1 MKHFLHILVLTLIL
15 ALPLRVCADTVTF
28 DFTTD
33 GGLHALGIGKP
44 NPKKGTDLSDK
55 GYTLQD
61 VTLTQKK
68 NNAST
73 PTRIWNSKGNI
84 ELRFYANSEL
94 TLSVPAGKQ
103 ITSIIFTG
111 NLKSTCNSGA
121 LNDLSWT
128 NKNSVT
134 NSVTFKASAT
144 NNIKTI
150 TVNYSATQPTKPIA
164 KVNSIKELKTLA
176 SGTKATL
183 TLTDGNEGSM
193 ARVLYVFGTGNTQ
206 EAYVR
211 DATGAI
217 CFYGINPNVP
227 FVSNQHLAG
236 QITGEYVVENGV
248 PYFKAIPNVTNTSL
262 LVIAAPVTEQAVQ
275 PTEIEAKN
283 YLDNT
288 ADWVYL
294 KNLTLVDDALT
305 TQDGIVINNRFGSNE
320 KYTAPYQGAI
330 IDLTG
335 IVVPNSGRK
344 EINPI
349 YLNSHRPITFVI
361 DEEKTFVLPQSDIT
375 DAAVRLKRTFSAD
388 HWDTF
393 AVPFDIEEKDLAGA
407 KIAIFTKQVEDNNL
421 IFDDKQTQIEAG
433 KPYLIKW
440 NIENPT
446 FEGITLKA
454 TKPETVTSNDGQYS
468 FVAVYSPKTL
478 ALDKTERYLSTDK
491 SLNYP
496 VSVDNKAN
504 LLKGLHAYYR
514 VPATA
519 TVKISFSSTPNA
531 ITRPFM
537 LTNKVMKVYN
547 LNGQYVGSTLN
558 NLPKGVYI
566 VNGHKL
572 IIK

>member
-121 LNDLSWT
+121 LNGLSWT
-128 NKNSVT
+128 NNNSVI

-144 NNIKTI
+144 NHINTI

-164 KVNSIKELKTLA
+164 KVNCIKELKALA

-183 TLTDGNEGSM
+183 ILTDGNEGSM

-211 DATGAI
+211 DTTGTV

-227 FVSNQHLAG
+227 FVSNQHIAG

-275 PTEIEAKN
+275 PKEIEAKN

-288 ADWVYL
+288 ADWVCL
-294 KNLTLVDDALT
+294 KDQTLINDALT

-320 KYTAPYQGAI
+320 KYTVPYKGAI
-330 IDLTG
+330 IDLAG
-335 IVVPNSGRK
+335 IIVPNSERK

-349 YLNSHRPITFVI
+349 YLNNQRPITFVI

-375 DAAVRLKRTFSAD
+375 DVAVRLKRTFSAD

-393 AVPFDIEEKDLAGA
+393 AVPFDIEAKDLASA
-407 KIAIFTKQVEDNNL
+407 KIAIFTKQVEDNTL

-446 FEGITLKA
+446 FKGITLKA
-454 TKPETVTSNDGQYS
+454 TTPETVTSNDGQYS

-478 ALDKTERYLSTDK
+478 AVDKTERYLSTDE

-496 VSVDNKAN
+496 VSADNKAN

-531 ITRPFM
+531 ITRPYM
-537 LTNKVMKVYN
+537 LTNKAMKVYN
-547 LNGQYVGSTLN
+547 LNGQYVGSTLS

>member
-1 MKHFLHILVLTLIL
+1 M
-15 ALPLRVCADTVTF
+15 
-28 DFTTD
+28 
-33 GGLHALGIGKP
+33 
-44 NPKKGTDLSDK
+44 
-55 GYTLQD
+55 
-61 VTLTQKK
+61 
-68 NNAST
+68 
-73 PTRIWNSKGNI
+73 
-84 ELRFYANSEL
+84 
-94 TLSVPAGKQ
+94 
-103 ITSIIFTG
+103 
-111 NLKSTCNSGA
+111 
-121 LNDLSWT
+121 SWT
-128 NKNSVT
+128 NNNSVMS
-134 NSVTFKASAT
+134 SVTFKASAT
-144 NNIKTI
+144 NNINTI

-183 TLTDGNEGSM
+183 TFTDGNEDSM
-193 ARVLYVFGTGNTQ
+193 ARVLYVFETGNTQ
-206 EAYVR
+206 EAYIR
-211 DATGAI
+211 DKTGAV

-275 PTEIEAKN
+275 PKEIEAKN

-288 ADWVYL
+288 ADWVCL
-294 KNLTLVDDALT
+294 KDQTLVDDALT

-330 IDLTG
+330 IDLAG

-361 DEEKTFVLPQSDIT
+361 DEEKAFVLPQSDIT

-393 AVPFDIEEKDLAGA
+393 TVPFDIEEKDLASA
-407 KIAIFTKQVEDNNL
+407 KIATFTKQVEDNTM

-454 TKPETVTSNDGQYS
+454 TTPETVTSNDGQYS

-478 ALDKTERYLSTDK
+478 ALDKTERYLSTDE

-496 VSVDNKAN
+496 LNADNKAN
-504 LLKGLHAYYR
+504 LLNGLHAYYR

-519 TVKISFSSTPNA
+519 TVKISFSSIPNA
-531 ITRPFM
+531 ITHPYM
-537 LTNKVMKVYN
+537 LTDKVMKVYN
-547 LNGQYVGSTLN
+547 LNGQYVGSTLT

>member
-1 MKHFLHILVLTLIL
+1 MKHFLHILTLTLL
-15 ALPLRVCADTVTF
+15 WVSPLRVCADSVTF

-33 GGLHALGIGKP
+33 GGLNALGIVKPKQGKAT
-44 NPKKGTDLSDK
+44 NLLDK
-55 GYTLQD
+55 GYSLQD
-61 VTLTQKK
+61 VTLTQKQ

-73 PTRIWNSKGNI
+73 PTRIWNSKGSI
-84 ELRFYANSEL
+84 DLRTYPNSEL
-94 TLSVPAGKQ
+94 TLSVPVGKQ

-128 NKNSVT
+128 NNNSVI

-150 TVNYSATQPTKPIA
+150 IVNYSATQPTKPIA

-183 TLTDGNEGSM
+183 TFTDDNEGSM
-193 ARVLYVFGTGNTQ
+193 ARILYVFGIGNTQ

-211 DATGAI
+211 DATGAV

-275 PTEIEAKN
+275 PKEIEAKN

-288 ADWVYL
+288 ADCVCL
-294 KNLTLVDDALT
+294 KDQTLIDDALT

-320 KYTAPYQGAI
+320 NYTAPYKGAI

-335 IVVPNSGRK
+335 IVVPNSERK

-349 YLNSHRPITFVI
+349 YLNNHRPVTFVI
-361 DEEKTFVLPQSDIT
+361 DEEKAFVLPQSDIT
-375 DAAVRLKRTFSAD
+375 DAAVCLKRTFSAD
-388 HWDTF
+388 YWDTF
-393 AVPFDIEEKDLAGA
+393 AVPFDIEAKDLAGA
-407 KIAIFTKQVEDNNL
+407 KIATFTKQVEGNTL
-421 IFDDKQTQIEAG
+421 IFNDKQNQIEAG

-454 TKPETVTSNDGQYS
+454 RTPETVTSNDGKYS
-468 FVAVYSPKTL
+468 FVAVYSPKNL
-478 ALDKTERYLSTDK
+478 AVDKTERYLSTDE

-496 VSVDNKAN
+496 VSADNKAN

-531 ITRPFM
+531 ITRPYM
-537 LTNKVMKVYN
+537 LTNKAMKVYN
-547 LNGQYVGSTLN
+547 LNGQYVGSTLS

-566 VNGHKL
+566 VNGHQL

>member
-1 MKHFLHILVLTLIL
+1 MKHFLHILVLTLVL
-15 ALPLRVCADTVTF
+15 ASPLRVCAESVTF

-33 GGLHALGIGKP
+33 GGLNALGIAKP
-44 NPKKGTDLSDK
+44 NQGKATNLLDK
-55 GYTLQD
+55 GYSLQD
-61 VTLTQKK
+61 VTLTQKQ

-73 PTRIWNSKGNI
+73 PTRIWTSKGNI

-103 ITSIIFTG
+103 ITSIVFTG
-111 NLKSTCNSGA
+111 KLKSTCNSGA
-121 LNDLSWT
+121 LNGLSWT
-128 NKNSVT
+128 NNDSLI

-144 NNIKTI
+144 NNINTI
-150 TVNYSATQPTKPIA
+150 TVNYSATQPTEPIA
-164 KVNSIKELKTLA
+164 KVNSIKELKALT

-183 TLTDGNEGSM
+183 TFTDGNEGSM

-211 DATGAI
+211 DKMGAV

-248 PYFKAIPNVTNTSL
+248 PCFKAIPNVTNTSL
-262 LVIAAPVTEQAVQ
+262 LVIATPVTEQAVQ

-393 AVPFDIEEKDLAGA
+393 AVPFDIEAKDLAGA
-407 KIAIFTKQVEDNNL
+407 KIATFTKQVEDNNL

-446 FEGITLKA
+446 FEGITFKA

>member
-68 NNAST
+68 NNASM

-103 ITSIIFTG
+103 ITSIVFTG

-121 LNDLSWT
+121 LNSLSWT
-128 NKNSVT
+128 NNNSVIS
-134 NSVTFKASAT
+134 SVTFKASVT
-144 NNIKTI
+144 NNINTI

-164 KVNSIKELKTLA
+164 RVNSIKELKALA

-183 TLTDGNEGSM
+183 TFTDGNEGSM
-193 ARVLYVFGTGNTQ
+193 ARVLYVFGTDNTQ
-206 EAYVR
+206 EAYIR
-211 DATGAI
+211 DATGAV
-217 CFYGINPNVP
+217 CFYGINPNVA

-262 LVIAAPVTEQAVQ
+262 LVIAAPITEQAVQ
-275 PTEIEAKN
+275 PKEIEAKN

-288 ADWVYL
+288 ADWVCL
-294 KNLTLVDDALT
+294 KNLTLVDDTLT

-330 IDLTG
+330 IDLAG
-335 IVVPNSGRK
+335 IAVPNSERK
-344 EINPI
+344 EIDPI

-361 DEEKTFVLPQSDIT
+361 DEEKAFVLPQSDIT

-393 AVPFDIEEKDLAGA
+393 TVPFDIEEKDLANA
-407 KIAIFTKQVEDNNL
+407 KIATFTKQVEDNTM

-468 FVAVYSPKTL
+468 FVAVYSPQNL
-478 ALDKTERYLSTDK
+478 ALDKTERYLSTDE

-496 VSVDNKAN
+496 LNADNKAN
-504 LLKGLHAYYR
+504 ILKGLHAYYR

-531 ITRPFM
+531 ITHPYM
-537 LTNKVMKVYN
+537 LTDKAMKVYN
-547 LNGQYVGSTLN
+547 LNGQYVGSTLT

>member
-1 MKHFLHILVLTLIL
+1 MQIVSLLLAYQQGNRLQVL
-15 ALPLRVCADTVTF
+15 F
-28 DFTTD
+28 
-33 GGLHALGIGKP
+33 
-44 NPKKGTDLSDK
+44 
-55 GYTLQD
+55 
-61 VTLTQKK
+61 
-68 NNAST
+68 
-73 PTRIWNSKGNI
+73 
-84 ELRFYANSEL
+84 
-94 TLSVPAGKQ
+94 
-103 ITSIIFTG
+103 FTG

-121 LNDLSWT
+121 LNGLSWT
-128 NKNSVT
+128 NDNSVI

-144 NNIKTI
+144 NNINTI
-150 TVNYSATQPTKPIA
+150 TVNYSAMQPKKPIA

-193 ARVLYVFGTGNTQ
+193 ARVLYVFGTGSTQ

-211 DATGAI
+211 DTTGAV

-227 FVSNQHLAG
+227 FVSNQHIAG

-248 PYFKAIPNVTNTSL
+248 PCFKAIPNVTNTSL

-275 PTEIEAKN
+275 PKEIKAKN

-288 ADWVYL
+288 ADWVCL
-294 KNLTLVDDALT
+294 KDQTLVDDALT

-320 KYTAPYQGAI
+320 KYTAPYKGAI
-330 IDLTG
+330 IDLAG
-335 IVVPNSGRK
+335 IAVPNSERK

-349 YLNSHRPITFVI
+349 YLNNHRPITFVI

-388 HWDTF
+388 HWNTF
-393 AVPFDIEEKDLAGA
+393 AVPFDIEKKDLAGA
-407 KIAIFTKQVEDNNL
+407 KITTFTKQVEDNTM
-421 IFDDKQTQIEAG
+421 IFDDKQTQIAAG

-440 NIENPT
+440 NIEHPT

-478 ALDKTERYLSTDK
+478 ALDKTERYLSTDE

-496 VSVDNKAN
+496 LNADNKAN

-519 TVKISFSSTPNA
+519 TVKISFSSTSDA
-531 ITRPFM
+531 ITRPYM

-547 LNGQYVGSTLN
+547 LNGQYVGSTLT

>member
-33 GGLHALGIGKP
+33 GGLNALGIVKPKQGKAT
-44 NPKKGTDLSDK
+44 NLLDK
-55 GYTLQD
+55 GYSLQD
-61 VTLTQKK
+61 VTLTQKQ
-68 NNAST
+68 NNASM

-94 TLSVPAGKQ
+94 TLSVPVGKQ

-121 LNDLSWT
+121 LNGLSWT
-128 NKNSVT
+128 NNNSVIS
-134 NSVTFKASAT
+134 SVTFKASVT
-144 NNIKTI
+144 NNINTI

-164 KVNSIKELKTLA
+164 RVNSIKELKALA

-183 TLTDGNEGSM
+183 TFTDGNEGSM
-193 ARVLYVFGTGNTQ
+193 ARVLYVFGTDNTQ
-206 EAYVR
+206 EAYIR
-211 DATGAI
+211 DATGAV
-217 CFYGINPNVP
+217 CFYGINPNVA

-262 LVIAAPVTEQAVQ
+262 LVIAAPITEQAVQ
-275 PTEIEAKN
+275 PKEIEAKN

-288 ADWVYL
+288 ADWVCL
-294 KNLTLVDDALT
+294 KNLTLVDDTLT

-330 IDLTG
+330 IDLAG
-335 IVVPNSGRK
+335 IAVPNSERK

-349 YLNSHRPITFVI
+349 YLNNHRPITFVI

-393 AVPFDIEEKDLAGA
+393 AVPFDIEAKDLAGA
-407 KIAIFTKQVEDNNL
+407 KIATFTKQVENNTM
-421 IFDDKQTQIEAG
+421 IFDDKQSQIEAG

-454 TKPETVTSNDGQYS
+454 TTPETVTSNDGQYS
-468 FVAVYSPKTL
+468 FVAVYSPQNL
-478 ALDKTERYLSTDK
+478 ALDKTERYLSTDE

-496 VSVDNKAN
+496 VSADNKAK

-531 ITRPFM
+531 ITRPYM
-537 LTNKVMKVYN
+537 LTNKAMKVYN
-547 LNGQYVGSTLN
+547 LNGQYVGSTLS

>member
-15 ALPLRVCADTVTF
+15 SLPLRVCADTVTF

-33 GGLHALGIGKP
+33 GGLNALGIGKP
-44 NPKKGTDLSDK
+44 NPKKGTDLSDT

-68 NNAST
+68 NNASM

-103 ITSIIFTG
+103 ITSIVLTG
-111 NLKSTCNSGA
+111 NLKCTCNCGA
-121 LNDLSWT
+121 LNGLSWT
-128 NKNSVT
+128 NNNSVMS
-134 NSVTFKASAT
+134 SVTFKASAT
-144 NNIKTI
+144 NNINTI

-183 TLTDGNEGSM
+183 TFTDGNEGSM

-211 DATGAI
+211 DATGAV

-236 QITGEYVVENGV
+236 QITG
-248 PYFKAIPNVTNTSL
+248 
-262 LVIAAPVTEQAVQ
+262 
-275 PTEIEAKN
+275 
-283 YLDNT
+283 D
-288 ADWVYL
+288 
-294 KNLTLVDDALT
+294 
-305 TQDGIVINNRFGSNE
+305 
-320 KYTAPYQGAI
+320 APYQGAI
-330 IDLTG
+330 IDLAG

-344 EINPI
+344 EMNPI
-349 YLNSHRPITFVI
+349 YLNNHRPITFVI

-375 DAAVRLKRTFSAD
+375 DAAIRLKRTFSAD

-393 AVPFDIEEKDLAGA
+393 AVPFDIEAKDLASA
-407 KIAIFTKQVEDNNL
+407 KIAKFTKQVENNTL
-421 IFDDKQTQIEAG
+421 IFDDKQSQIEAG

-446 FEGITLKA
+446 FEGITLK
-454 TKPETVTSNDGQYS
+454 TTTPETVTSNDGQYS

-478 ALDKTERYLSTDK
+478 ALDKTERYLSTDE

-496 VSVDNKAN
+496 VSADNKAN

-531 ITRPFM
+531 ITRPYM
-537 LTNKVMKVYN
+537 LTNKAMKVYN
-547 LNGQYVGSTLN
+547 LNGQYVGSTLS

>member
-1 MKHFLHILVLTLIL
+1 M
-15 ALPLRVCADTVTF
+15 
-28 DFTTD
+28 
-33 GGLHALGIGKP
+33 
-44 NPKKGTDLSDK
+44 
-55 GYTLQD
+55 
-61 VTLTQKK
+61 
-68 NNAST
+68 
-73 PTRIWNSKGNI
+73 
-84 ELRFYANSEL
+84 
-94 TLSVPAGKQ
+94 
-103 ITSIIFTG
+103 
-111 NLKSTCNSGA
+111 
-121 LNDLSWT
+121 SWT
-128 NKNSVT
+128 NNNLVI
-134 NSVTFKASAT
+134 NSVTFIASQK
-144 NNIKTI
+144 NRINTI

-164 KVNSIKELKTLA
+164 KVNSIKELKTLE

-206 EAYVR
+206 QAYVR
-211 DATGAI
+211 DATGAV

-236 QITGEYVVENGV
+236 QITGEYVVENGI

-275 PTEIEAKN
+275 PKEIEAKN

-288 ADWVYL
+288 ADWVCL
-294 KNLTLVDDALT
+294 KDQTLIDDALT

-320 KYTAPYQGAI
+320 KYTAPYKGAI
-330 IDLTG
+330 IDLAG
-335 IVVPNSGRK
+335 IVVPNSERK

-349 YLNSHRPITFVI
+349 YLNNHRPITFVI
-361 DEEKTFVLPQSDIT
+361 DEEKAFALPQSDIT

-393 AVPFDIEEKDLAGA
+393 AVPFDIEAKDLAGA
-407 KIAIFTKQVEDNNL
+407 KIATFTNQVEDNTL
-421 IFDDKQTQIEAG
+421 IFNDKQTQIEAG

-454 TKPETVTSNDGQYS
+454 TTPETVTPNDGQYS

-478 ALDKTERYLSTDK
+478 AVDKTERYLSTDE

-496 VSVDNKAN
+496 VSADNKAN

-519 TVKISFSSTPNA
+519 TVKISFSSTSDA
-531 ITRPFM
+531 ITHPYII
-537 LTNKVMKVYN
+537 TNKATKVYN
-547 LNGQYVGSTLN
+547 LNGQYVGSTLSD
-558 NLPKGVYI
+558 LPKGVYI

>member
-33 GGLHALGIGKP
+33 GGLNALGIVKPKQGKAT
-44 NPKKGTDLSDK
+44 NLLDK
-55 GYTLQD
+55 GYSLQD
-61 VTLTQKK
+61 VTLTQKQ
-68 NNAST
+68 NNASM

-94 TLSVPAGKQ
+94 TLSVPVGKQ

-121 LNDLSWT
+121 LNGLSWT
-128 NKNSVT
+128 NNNSVIS
-134 NSVTFKASAT
+134 SVTFKASVT
-144 NNIKTI
+144 NNINTI

-164 KVNSIKELKTLA
+164 RMNSIKELKALA

-183 TLTDGNEGSM
+183 TFTDGNEGSM
-193 ARVLYVFGTGNTQ
+193 ARVLYVFGTDNTQ
-206 EAYVR
+206 EAYIR
-211 DATGAI
+211 DATGAV
-217 CFYGINPNVP
+217 CFYGINPNVA

-262 LVIAAPVTEQAVQ
+262 LVIAAPITEQAVQ
-275 PTEIEAKN
+275 PKEIEAKN

-288 ADWVYL
+288 ADWVCL
-294 KNLTLVDDALT
+294 KNLTLVDDTLT

-330 IDLTG
+330 IDLAG
-335 IVVPNSGRK
+335 IAVPNSERK

-349 YLNSHRPITFVI
+349 YLNNHRPITFVI

-393 AVPFDIEEKDLAGA
+393 AVPFDIEAKDLAGA
-407 KIAIFTKQVEDNNL
+407 KIATFTKQVENNTM
-421 IFDDKQTQIEAG
+421 IFDDKQSQIEAG

-454 TKPETVTSNDGQYS
+454 TTPETVTSNDGQYS
-468 FVAVYSPKTL
+468 FVAVYSPQNL
-478 ALDKTERYLSTDK
+478 ALDKTERYLSTDE

-496 VSVDNKAN
+496 VSADNKAK

-531 ITRPFM
+531 ITRPYM
-537 LTNKVMKVYN
+537 LTNKAMKVYN
-547 LNGQYVGSTLN
+547 LNGQYVGSTLS

>member
-1 MKHFLHILVLTLIL
+1 
-15 ALPLRVCADTVTF
+15 
-28 DFTTD
+28 
-33 GGLHALGIGKP
+33 
-44 NPKKGTDLSDK
+44 
-55 GYTLQD
+55 
-61 VTLTQKK
+61 
-68 NNAST
+68 
-73 PTRIWNSKGNI
+73 
-84 ELRFYANSEL
+84 
-94 TLSVPAGKQ
+94 
-103 ITSIIFTG
+103 
-111 NLKSTCNSGA
+111 
-121 LNDLSWT
+121 
-128 NKNSVT
+128 
-134 NSVTFKASAT
+134 
-144 NNIKTI
+144 
-150 TVNYSATQPTKPIA
+150 
-164 KVNSIKELKTLA
+164 
-176 SGTKATL
+176 
-183 TLTDGNEGSM
+183 M

-206 EAYVR
+206 EAYIR
-211 DATGAI
+211 DKTGAV

-248 PYFKAIPNVTNTSL
+248 PCFKAIPNVTNTSL

-288 ADWVYL
+288 ADWVCL
-294 KNLTLVDDALT
+294 KDQTLVDDALT

-320 KYTAPYQGAI
+320 KYTTPYQGAI
-330 IDLTG
+330 IDLAG
-335 IVVPNSGRK
+335 IVVPNSERK

-349 YLNSHRPITFVI
+349 YLNNHRPITFVI
-361 DEEKTFVLPQSDIT
+361 DEEKAFVLPQSNIT
-375 DAAVRLKRTFSAD
+375 DAVVRLKRTFSAD

-407 KIAIFTKQVEDNNL
+407 KIATFTKQVEDNTM

-446 FEGITLKA
+446 FEGITLK
-454 TKPETVTSNDGQYS
+454 TTTPETVTSNDGQYS

-478 ALDKTERYLSTDK
+478 ALDKTERYLSTDE

-496 VSVDNKAN
+496 VSADNKAN

-519 TVKISFSSTPNA
+519 TVKISFSSIPNA
-531 ITRPFM
+531 ITRPYM

>member
-1 MKHFLHILVLTLIL
+1 MKHFLHIFVLTLIL
-15 ALPLRVCADTVTF
+15 ALPLRVCADTVIF

-33 GGLHALGIGKP
+33 GGLNALGIKKP
-44 NPKKGTDLSDK
+44 NPKKGTDLSDT

-68 NNAST
+68 KNASA
-73 PTRIWNSKGNI
+73 PTRIWNSKVNI

-94 TLSVPAGKQ
+94 TLSVPAEKQ
-103 ITSIIFTG
+103 ITSIVFTG
-111 NLKSTCNSGA
+111 NLKSTCNSGS

-128 NKNSVT
+128 NNNSVIS
-134 NSVTFKASAT
+134 SVTFKASAT
-144 NNIKTI
+144 NNINTI

-164 KVNSIKELKTLA
+164 KVNSIKELKALA
-176 SGTKATL
+176 SGTKAIL

-206 EAYVR
+206 EAYIR
-211 DATGAI
+211 DKTGAV
-217 CFYGINPNVP
+217 CFYSINPNVA

-275 PTEIEAKN
+275 PKEIEAKN

-288 ADWVYL
+288 ADWVCL
-294 KNLTLVDDALT
+294 KNLTLIDDALS

-330 IDLTG
+330 IDLAG
-335 IVVPNSGRK
+335 IVVPNSERK

-349 YLNSHRPITFVI
+349 YLNNHRPITFVI
-361 DEEKTFVLPQSDIT
+361 DEEKAFVLPQSDIT

-393 AVPFDIEEKDLAGA
+393 AVPFDIEAKDLASA
-407 KIAIFTKQVEDNNL
+407 KIATFTKQVEDNTM

-440 NIENPT
+440 NIENPS

-454 TKPETVTSNDGQYS
+454 TTPETVTSNDGQYS

-478 ALDKTERYLSTDK
+478 VVDKTERYLSTDE

-496 VSVDNKAN
+496 VSADNKAN

-531 ITRPFM
+531 ITRPYM
-537 LTNKVMKVYN
+537 LTDKAMKVYN
-547 LNGQYVGSTLN
+547 LNGQYVGSTLS

-566 VNGHKL
+566 VNGHKM

>member
-33 GGLHALGIGKP
+33 GGLNALGIVKPIQGKAT
-44 NPKKGTDLSDK
+44 NLLDK
-55 GYTLQD
+55 GYSLQD
-61 VTLTQKK
+61 VTLTQKQ

-84 ELRFYANSEL
+84 ELRFYTNSEL

-103 ITSIIFTG
+103 ITSIVLTG
-111 NLKSTCNSGA
+111 NLKCTCNCGA
-121 LNDLSWT
+121 LNGLSWT
-128 NKNSVT
+128 NNNSVIS
-134 NSVTFKASAT
+134 SVTFKASAT
-144 NNIKTI
+144 NNINTI

-164 KVNSIKELKTLA
+164 KVNSIKELKALA

-183 TLTDGNEGSM
+183 TFTDGNEGSM
-193 ARVLYVFGTGNTQ
+193 ARVLYAFGTGDTQ

-211 DATGAI
+211 DATGAV

-275 PTEIEAKN
+275 PKEIEAKN

-288 ADWVYL
+288 ADWVCL
-294 KNLTLVDDALT
+294 KDQTLINDALT

-320 KYTAPYQGAI
+320 KYTTPYQGAI
-330 IDLTG
+330 IDLAG

-349 YLNSHRPITFVI
+349 YLNNHRPITFVI

-393 AVPFDIEEKDLAGA
+393 AVPFDIEAKDLAGA
-407 KIAIFTKQVEDNNL
+407 KIATFTKQVEDNTM

-454 TKPETVTSNDGQYS
+454 TTPKTVTSNDGQYS

-478 ALDKTERYLSTDK
+478 AVDKTERYLSTDE

-496 VSVDNKAN
+496 VSADNKAN

-531 ITRPFM
+531 ITRPYM
-537 LTNKVMKVYN
+537 LTDKAMKVYN
-547 LNGQYVGSTLN
+547 LNGQYVGSTLS

>member
-1 MKHFLHILVLTLIL
+1 M
-15 ALPLRVCADTVTF
+15 
-28 DFTTD
+28 
-33 GGLHALGIGKP
+33 
-44 NPKKGTDLSDK
+44 
-55 GYTLQD
+55 
-61 VTLTQKK
+61 
-68 NNAST
+68 

-94 TLSVPAGKQ
+94 TLSVPVGKQ
-103 ITSIIFTG
+103 ITSIVLTG
-111 NLKSTCNSGA
+111 NLKCTCNCGA
-121 LNDLSWT
+121 LNGLSWT
-128 NKNSVT
+128 NNNSVMS
-134 NSVTFKASAT
+134 SVTFKASAT
-144 NNIKTI
+144 NNINTI

-183 TLTDGNEGSM
+183 TFTDGNEDSM
-193 ARVLYVFGTGNTQ
+193 ARVLYVFETGNTQ
-206 EAYVR
+206 EAYIR
-211 DATGAI
+211 DKTGAV

-275 PTEIEAKN
+275 PKEIEAKN

-288 ADWVYL
+288 ADWVCL
-294 KNLTLVDDALT
+294 KDQTLVDDALT

-330 IDLTG
+330 IDLAG

-361 DEEKTFVLPQSDIT
+361 DEEKAFVLPQSDIT

-393 AVPFDIEEKDLAGA
+393 TVPFDIEEKDLASA
-407 KIAIFTKQVEDNNL
+407 KIATFTKQVEDNTM

-433 KPYLIKW
+433 KPYLIK
-440 NIENPT
+440 
-446 FEGITLKA
+446 
-454 TKPETVTSNDGQYS
+454 
-468 FVAVYSPKTL
+468 
-478 ALDKTERYLSTDK
+478 
-491 SLNYP
+491 
-496 VSVDNKAN
+496 
-504 LLKGLHAYYR
+504 
-514 VPATA
+514 
-519 TVKISFSSTPNA
+519 
-531 ITRPFM
+531 
-537 LTNKVMKVYN
+537 
-547 LNGQYVGSTLN
+547 
-558 NLPKGVYI
+558 
-566 VNGHKL
+566 
-572 IIK
+572 

>member
-1 MKHFLHILVLTLIL
+1 MKHFLHILALTLL
-15 ALPLRVCADTVTF
+15 WVSPLRVCADTVTF

-33 GGLHALGIGKP
+33 EGLKALGIEKPKQGKAA
-44 NPKKGTDLSDK
+44 NLSDK

-61 VTLTQKK
+61 VTLTQKQ
-68 NNAST
+68 NNASA

-84 ELRFYANSEL
+84 DLRTYPNSEL
-94 TLSVPAGKQ
+94 TLSVPVGKQ
-103 ITSIIFTG
+103 IISIIFTG

-121 LNDLSWT
+121 LNGLSWT
-128 NKNSVT
+128 NDNSVI

-144 NNIKTI
+144 NKINTI

-164 KVNSIKELKTLA
+164 KVNSIKELKALT

-193 ARVLYVFGTGNTQ
+193 ARVLYVFGTSNTQ
-206 EAYVR
+206 EAYIR
-211 DATGAI
+211 DKTGAV

-248 PYFKAIPNVTNTSL
+248 PCFKAIPNVTNTSL

-275 PTEIEAKN
+275 PKEIEAKN

-288 ADWVYL
+288 ADWVCL
-294 KNLTLVDDALT
+294 KDQTLVDDALT

-330 IDLTG
+330 IDLAG

-361 DEEKTFVLPQSDIT
+361 DEEKAFVLPQSDIT

-407 KIAIFTKQVEDNNL
+407 KIATFTKQVEDNTM
-421 IFDDKQTQIEAG
+421 IFNDKQTQIEAG

-440 NIENPT
+440 NIENST
-446 FEGITLKA
+446 FEGITLKT

-478 ALDKTERYLSTDK
+478 ALDKTERYLSTDEN
-491 SLNYP
+491 LNYP
-496 VSVDNKAN
+496 VSADNKAN

-531 ITRPFM
+531 ITRPYM
-537 LTNKVMKVYN
+537 LTNKAMKVYN

>member
-1 MKHFLHILVLTLIL
+1 M
-15 ALPLRVCADTVTF
+15 
-28 DFTTD
+28 
-33 GGLHALGIGKP
+33 
-44 NPKKGTDLSDK
+44 
-55 GYTLQD
+55 
-61 VTLTQKK
+61 
-68 NNAST
+68 
-73 PTRIWNSKGNI
+73 
-84 ELRFYANSEL
+84 
-94 TLSVPAGKQ
+94 
-103 ITSIIFTG
+103 
-111 NLKSTCNSGA
+111 
-121 LNDLSWT
+121 SWT
-128 NKNSVT
+128 NNNSIIT
-134 NSVTFKASAT
+134 SVTFKASAT
-144 NNIKTI
+144 NNINTI
-150 TVNYSATQPTKPIA
+150 TVNYSAMQPKKPIA
-164 KVNSIKELKTLA
+164 KVNSIKELKTLE

-183 TLTDGNEGSM
+183 TLTDGNEDSM

-248 PYFKAIPNVTNTSL
+248 PCFKAIPNVTNTSL

-275 PTEIEAKN
+275 PKEIKAKN

-288 ADWVYL
+288 ADWVCL
-294 KNLTLVDDALT
+294 KDQTLVDDALT

-320 KYTAPYQGAI
+320 KYTAPYKGAI
-330 IDLTG
+330 IDLAG

-349 YLNSHRPITFVI
+349 YLNNYRPITFVI
-361 DEEKTFVLPQSDIT
+361 DEEKAFVLPQSDIT
-375 DAAVRLKRTFSAD
+375 DAAVRLKHTFSAD

-393 AVPFDIEEKDLAGA
+393 FIPFDIEAKDLAGA
-407 KIAIFTKQVEDNNL
+407 KIAIFTKQVEDNTM

-468 FVAVYSPKTL
+468 FVAVYSPQNL
-478 ALDKTERYLSTDK
+478 ALDKTERYLSTDE
-491 SLNYP
+491 SLKYP
-496 VSVDNKAN
+496 LNADNKAN
-504 LLKGLHAYYR
+504 LLKGLRAYYR

-519 TVKISFSSTPNA
+519 TVKISFSSTSDA
-531 ITRPFM
+531 ITRPYM
-537 LTNKVMKVYN
+537 LTSKVMKVYN
-547 LNGQYVGSTLN
+547 LNDQYVGSTLT

>member
-33 GGLHALGIGKP
+33 GGLNALGIVKPKQGKAT
-44 NPKKGTDLSDK
+44 NLLDK
-55 GYTLQD
+55 GYSLQD
-61 VTLTQKK
+61 VTLTQKQ
-68 NNAST
+68 NNASM

-103 ITSIIFTG
+103 ITSIVFTG

-121 LNDLSWT
+121 LNGLSWT
-128 NKNSVT
+128 NNNSVIS
-134 NSVTFKASAT
+134 SVTFKASAT
-144 NNIKTI
+144 NNINTI

-164 KVNSIKELKTLA
+164 KVNSIKELKALA

-193 ARVLYVFGTGNTQ
+193 ARVLYAFGTGDTQ

-211 DATGAI
+211 DATGAV

-275 PTEIEAKN
+275 PKEIEAKN

-288 ADWVYL
+288 ADWVCL
-294 KNLTLVDDALT
+294 KDQTLINDALT
-305 TQDGIVINNRFGSNE
+305 TQDGIVINNRFGSNK

-330 IDLTG
+330 IDLAG
-335 IVVPNSGRK
+335 IAVPNSGRK

-349 YLNSHRPITFVI
+349 YLNNHRPITFVI

-375 DAAVRLKRTFSAD
+375 DVAVRLKRTFSAD

-393 AVPFDIEEKDLAGA
+393 AVPFDIEAKDLAGA
-407 KIAIFTKQVEDNNL
+407 KIATFTKQVEDNTL

-454 TKPETVTSNDGQYS
+454 TTPETVTSNDGQYS

-478 ALDKTERYLSTDK
+478 TVDKTERYLSTDE

-496 VSVDNKAN
+496 VSADNKTN

-531 ITRPFM
+531 ITRPYM
-537 LTNKVMKVYN
+537 LTNKAMKVYN
-547 LNGQYVGSTLN
+547 LNGQYVGSTLS
-558 NLPKGVYI
+558 NLPKGAYI

>member
-33 GGLHALGIGKP
+33 EGLKALGIEKPKQGKAA
-44 NPKKGTDLSDK
+44 NLSDK

-121 LNDLSWT
+121 LNGLSWI
-128 NKNSVT
+128 NNDSVIS
-134 NSVTFKASAT
+134 SVTFKASAT
-144 NNIKTI
+144 NYINTI

-164 KVNSIKELKTLA
+164 KVNSIKEMKTLA

-275 PTEIEAKN
+275 PKEIEAKN

-288 ADWVYL
+288 ADWVCL
-294 KNLTLVDDALT
+294 KDQTLVDDALT

-330 IDLTG
+330 IDLAG

-344 EINPI
+344 DINPI

-361 DEEKTFVLPQSDIT
+361 DEEKAFVLPQSEIT
-375 DAAVRLKRTFSAD
+375 NAAVRLKRTFSAD

-393 AVPFDIEEKDLAGA
+393 AVPFDIEEKDLANA
-407 KIAIFTKQVEDNNL
+407 KIATFTKQVKDNTM

-454 TKPETVTSNDGQYS
+454 TTPETVTSNDGQYS

-478 ALDKTERYLSTDK
+478 ALDKTERYLSTDE

-496 VSVDNKAN
+496 VSADNKTN

-519 TVKISFSSTPNA
+519 TVKISFSSTSDA
-531 ITRPFM
+531 ITRPYM

-547 LNGQYVGSTLN
+547 LNGQYVGSTLSD
-558 NLPKGVYI
+558 LPKGVYI

>member
-1 MKHFLHILVLTLIL
+1 M
-15 ALPLRVCADTVTF
+15 
-28 DFTTD
+28 
-33 GGLHALGIGKP
+33 
-44 NPKKGTDLSDK
+44 
-55 GYTLQD
+55 
-61 VTLTQKK
+61 
-68 NNAST
+68 
-73 PTRIWNSKGNI
+73 
-84 ELRFYANSEL
+84 
-94 TLSVPAGKQ
+94 
-103 ITSIIFTG
+103 
-111 NLKSTCNSGA
+111 
-121 LNDLSWT
+121 SWT
-128 NKNSVT
+128 NNDSLI

-144 NNIKTI
+144 NNINTI

-275 PTEIEAKN
+275 PKEIEAKN

-288 ADWVYL
+288 ADWVCL
-294 KNLTLVDDALT
+294 KDQTLIDDALT

-330 IDLTG
+330 IDLAG

-361 DEEKTFVLPQSDIT
+361 DEEKAFVLPQSDIKE
-375 DAAVRLKRTFSAD
+375 AAVRLKRTFSAD

-407 KIAIFTKQVEDNNL
+407 KIATFTKQVEDNTL
-421 IFDDKQTQIEAG
+421 IFNDKQTQIAAG

-440 NIENPT
+440 NIENPS

-454 TKPETVTSNDGQYS
+454 TTPETVTSNDGKYS

-478 ALDKTERYLSTDK
+478 ALDKTERYLSTDEN
-491 SLNYP
+491 LNYP
-496 VSVDNKAN
+496 VSADNKAN

-519 TVKISFSSTPNA
+519 TVKISFSSTSDA
-531 ITRPFM
+531 ITHPYM

-547 LNGQYVGSTLN
+547 LNGQYVGSTLS

>member
-33 GGLHALGIGKP
+33 GGLNALGIVKPKQGKAT
-44 NPKKGTDLSDK
+44 NLLDK
-55 GYTLQD
+55 GYSLQD
-61 VTLTQKK
+61 VSLTQKQ
-68 NNAST
+68 NNASM

-103 ITSIIFTG
+103 ITSIVFTG
-111 NLKSTCNSGA
+111 KLKSTCNSGA
-121 LNDLSWT
+121 LNGLSWT
-128 NKNSVT
+128 NNNSVMS
-134 NSVTFKASAT
+134 SVTFKASAT
-144 NNIKTI
+144 NNINTI

-164 KVNSIKELKTLA
+164 KVNSIKELKALA

-183 TLTDGNEGSM
+183 ILTDGNEGSM

-211 DATGAI
+211 DATGAV

-236 QITGEYVVENGV
+236 QITGEYVIENSA
-248 PYFKAIPNVTNTSL
+248 PCFKAIPNVTNTSL
-262 LVIAAPVTEQAVQ
+262 LVIASPVTEQAVQ
-275 PTEIEAKN
+275 PKEIEAKN

-288 ADWVYL
+288 ADWVCL

-335 IVVPNSGRK
+335 IVVPNSERK

-349 YLNSHRPITFVI
+349 YLNNHRPITFVI
-361 DEEKTFVLPQSDIT
+361 DEEKAFVLPQSDIT

-393 AVPFDIEEKDLAGA
+393 AVPFDIGAKDLAGA
-407 KIAIFTKQVEDNNL
+407 KIATFTKQVEDNTL

-454 TKPETVTSNDGQYS
+454 TTPETMTSNDGQYS

-478 ALDKTERYLSTDK
+478 ALDKTERYLSTDE

-496 VSVDNKAN
+496 VSADNKTN

-514 VPATA
+514 VPATT

-531 ITRPFM
+531 ITRPYM
-537 LTNKVMKVYN
+537 LTDKAMKVYN
-547 LNGQYVGSTLN
+547 LNGQYVGSTLS

>member
-33 GGLHALGIGKP
+33 GGLNALGIVKPKQGKAT
-44 NPKKGTDLSDK
+44 NLLDK
-55 GYTLQD
+55 GYSLQD
-61 VTLTQKK
+61 VTLTQKQ
-68 NNAST
+68 NNASM

-103 ITSIIFTG
+103 ITSIVFTG

-121 LNDLSWT
+121 LNGLSWT
-128 NKNSVT
+128 NNNSVIS
-134 NSVTFKASAT
+134 SVTFKASAT
-144 NNIKTI
+144 NNINTI

-164 KVNSIKELKTLA
+164 KVNSIKELKALA

-193 ARVLYVFGTGNTQ
+193 ARVLYAFGTGDTQ

-211 DATGAI
+211 DATGAV

-275 PTEIEAKN
+275 PKEIEAKN

-288 ADWVYL
+288 ADWVCL
-294 KNLTLVDDALT
+294 KDQTLINDALT

-330 IDLTG
+330 IDLAG
-335 IVVPNSGRK
+335 IAVPNSGRK

-349 YLNSHRPITFVI
+349 YLNNHRPITFVI

-375 DAAVRLKRTFSAD
+375 DVAVRLKRTFSAD

-393 AVPFDIEEKDLAGA
+393 AVPFDIEAKDLAGA
-407 KIAIFTKQVEDNNL
+407 KIATFTKQVEDNTL

-454 TKPETVTSNDGQYS
+454 TMPETVTSNDGQYS

-478 ALDKTERYLSTDK
+478 AVDKTERYLSTDE

-496 VSVDNKAN
+496 VSADNKTN

-531 ITRPFM
+531 ITRPYM
-537 LTNKVMKVYN
+537 LTNKAMKVYN
-547 LNGQYVGSTLN
+547 LNGQYVGSTLS
-558 NLPKGVYI
+558 NLPKGAYI

>member
-15 ALPLRVCADTVTF
+15 ALPLRVCADSVTF

-33 GGLHALGIGKP
+33 GGLNALGIVKPKQGKAT
-44 NPKKGTDLSDK
+44 NLLDK
-55 GYTLQD
+55 SYSLQD
-61 VTLTQKK
+61 VTLTQKQ
-68 NNAST
+68 NNASM

-84 ELRFYANSEL
+84 DLRTYPNSEL
-94 TLSVPAGKQ
+94 TLSVPVGKQ
-103 ITSIIFTG
+103 ITSISFDG
-111 NLKSTCNSGA
+111 NVKNTCNSGE
-121 LNDLSWT
+121 LNGLSWT
-128 NKNSVT
+128 NNNLVIS
-134 NSVTFKASAT
+134 SVTFIASQK
-144 NNIKTI
+144 NRINKI

-183 TLTDGNEGSM
+183 TFTDDNEGSM

-211 DATGAI
+211 DTTGAV

-262 LVIAAPVTEQAVQ
+262 LVIAAPITEQAVQ
-275 PTEIEAKN
+275 PKEIEAKN

-288 ADWVYL
+288 ADWVCL
-294 KNLTLVDDALT
+294 KDQTLIDDAFT
-305 TQDGIVINNRFGSNE
+305 TQDDIVINNRFGSNE
-320 KYTAPYQGAI
+320 KYTAPYQEAI

-335 IVVPNSGRK
+335 IVVPNSERK

-349 YLNSHRPITFVI
+349 YLNNHRPITFVI
-361 DEEKTFVLPQSDIT
+361 DEEKAFVLPQSDIT
-375 DAAVRLKRTFSAD
+375 DTAVRLKRTFSAD

-393 AVPFDIEEKDLAGA
+393 AVPFDIEAKDLASA
-407 KIAIFTKQVEDNNL
+407 KIATFTKQVEDNTL

-454 TKPETVTSNDGQYS
+454 TTPETVTSNDGQYS

-478 ALDKTERYLSTDK
+478 AVDKTERYLSTDE

-496 VSVDNKAN
+496 VSADNKAN

-531 ITRPFM
+531 ITRPYM
-537 LTNKVMKVYN
+537 LTNKAMNVYN
-547 LNGQYVGSTLN
+547 LNGQYVGSTFS

>member
-33 GGLHALGIGKP
+33 GGLKALGIEKPKQGKAA
-44 NPKKGTDLSDK
+44 NLSDE

-68 NNAST
+68 NNAQM

-84 ELRFYANSEL
+84 ELRFYASSEL

-121 LNDLSWT
+121 LNGLSWT
-128 NKNSVT
+128 NDNSVI

-144 NNIKTI
+144 NKINTI

-164 KVNSIKELKTLA
+164 KVNSIKELKALA

-211 DATGAI
+211 DKTGAV

-275 PTEIEAKN
+275 PKEIEAKN

-288 ADWVYL
+288 ADWVCL
-294 KNLTLVDDALT
+294 KDQTLINDALT

-320 KYTAPYQGAI
+320 KYTAPYKGAI
-330 IDLTG
+330 IDLAG
-335 IVVPNSGRK
+335 IAVPNSERK

-349 YLNSHRPITFVI
+349 YLNNHRPITFVI
-361 DEEKTFVLPQSDIT
+361 DEEKAFVLPQSDIT

-393 AVPFDIEEKDLAGA
+393 AVPFDIEAKDLASA
-407 KIAIFTKQVEDNNL
+407 KIATFTKQVEDNTM

-454 TKPETVTSNDGQYS
+454 TTPETVTSNDGQYS

-478 ALDKTERYLSTDK
+478 AVDKTERYLSTDE

-496 VSVDNKAN
+496 VSADNKAN

-531 ITRPFM
+531 ITRPYM
-537 LTNKVMKVYN
+537 LTDKAMKVYN
-547 LNGQYVGSTLN
+547 LNGQYVGSTLSD
-558 NLPKGVYI
+558 LPKGVYI

>member
-1 MKHFLHILVLTLIL
+1 MKHFLHILALTLL
-15 ALPLRVCADTVTF
+15 WVSPLRVCAESVTF

-33 GGLHALGIGKP
+33 EGLNALGIAKP
-44 NPKKGTDLSDK
+44 NQGKAANLLDK
-55 GYTLQD
+55 GYSLQD
-61 VTLTQKK
+61 VTLTQKQ

-103 ITSIIFTG
+103 ITSIVFTG
-111 NLKSTCNSGA
+111 KLKSTCNSGA
-121 LNDLSWT
+121 LNGLSWT
-128 NKNSVT
+128 NNDSVI

-144 NNIKTI
+144 NNINTI

-164 KVNSIKELKTLA
+164 KVNSIKELKTLE

-183 TLTDGNEGSM
+183 TFTDGNEGSM

-211 DATGAI
+211 DATGAV

-236 QITGEYVVENGV
+236 QITGEYVVKNGV
-248 PYFKAIPNVTNTSL
+248 PCFKAIPNVTNTSL

-275 PTEIEAKN
+275 PKEIEAKN

-288 ADWVYL
+288 ADWVCL
-294 KNLTLVDDALT
+294 KDQTLIDDALT

-320 KYTAPYQGAI
+320 KYTAPYKGTI
-330 IDLTG
+330 IDLAG
-335 IVVPNSGRK
+335 IVVPNSERK

-349 YLNSHRPITFVI
+349 YLNNHRPITFVI
-361 DEEKTFVLPQSDIT
+361 DEEKAFALPQSDIT
-375 DAAVRLKRTFSAD
+375 DTAVRLKRTFSAD

-393 AVPFDIEEKDLAGA
+393 AVPFDIEAKDLASA
-407 KIAIFTKQVEDNNL
+407 KIATFTKQVEDNTM

-454 TKPETVTSNDGQYS
+454 TTPETVTSNDGQYS

-478 ALDKTERYLSTDK
+478 AVDKTERYLSTDE

-496 VSVDNKAN
+496 VSADNKTN

-531 ITRPFM
+531 ITRPYM
-537 LTNKVMKVYN
+537 LTNKAMKVYN
-547 LNGQYVGSTLN
+547 LNGQYVGSMLN

>member
-15 ALPLRVCADTVTF
+15 ALPLRVCADSVTF

-33 GGLHALGIGKP
+33 GGLNALGIVKPKQGKAT
-44 NPKKGTDLSDK
+44 NLLDK
-55 GYTLQD
+55 GYSLQD
-61 VTLTQKK
+61 VTLTQKQ
-68 NNAST
+68 NNASM

-84 ELRFYANSEL
+84 DLRTYPNSEL
-94 TLSVPAGKQ
+94 TLSVPVGKQ
-103 ITSIIFTG
+103 ITSISFDG
-111 NLKSTCNSGA
+111 NVKNTCNIGE
-121 LNDLSWT
+121 LNGLSWT
-128 NKNSVT
+128 NNNLVIS
-134 NSVTFKASAT
+134 SVTFIASQK
-144 NNIKTI
+144 NRINKI

-183 TLTDGNEGSM
+183 TFTDGNEGSM

-206 EAYVR
+206 EAYIR
-211 DATGAI
+211 DATGAV

-275 PTEIEAKN
+275 PKEIEAKN

-288 ADWVYL
+288 ADWVCL
-294 KNLTLVDDALT
+294 KDQTLVDDALT

-330 IDLTG
+330 IDLAG

-349 YLNSHRPITFVI
+349 YLNNQRPITFVI
-361 DEEKTFVLPQSDIT
+361 DEEKAFVLPQSDIT

-393 AVPFDIEEKDLAGA
+393 AVPFDIEAKDLAGA
-407 KIAIFTKQVEDNNL
+407 KIATFTKQVEDNTM
-421 IFDDKQTQIEAG
+421 IFDNKQTQIEAG

-478 ALDKTERYLSTDK
+478 ALDKTERYLSTDE

-496 VSVDNKAN
+496 VSTDNKAN

-531 ITRPFM
+531 ITRPYM
-537 LTNKVMKVYN
+537 LTDKAMKVYN
-547 LNGQYVGSTLN
+547 LNGQYVGSTLS

>member
-33 GGLHALGIGKP
+33 GGLKALGIEKPKQGKAA
-44 NPKKGTDLSDK
+44 NLSDK

-121 LNDLSWT
+121 LNGSSWT
-128 NKNSVT
+128 NNNSVT

-144 NNIKTI
+144 NNINTI

-164 KVNSIKELKTLA
+164 KVNSIKELKALA

-193 ARVLYVFGTGNTQ
+193 ARVFYVFGTGNTQ

-211 DATGAI
+211 DTTGAV

-248 PYFKAIPNVTNTSL
+248 PCFKAIPNVTNTSL
-262 LVIAAPVTEQAVQ
+262 LVIAAPVTEQAIQ
-275 PTEIEAKN
+275 PKEIKAKN

-288 ADWVYL
+288 ADWVCL
-294 KNLTLVDDALT
+294 KDQTLVDDALT

-330 IDLTG
+330 IDLAG

-349 YLNSHRPITFVI
+349 YLNNHRPITFVI
-361 DEEKTFVLPQSDIT
+361 DEEKAFVLPQSDIT
-375 DAAVRLKRTFSAD
+375 DAAVHLKRTFSAD

-393 AVPFDIEEKDLAGA
+393 AVPFDIEKKDLANA
-407 KIAIFTKQVEDNNL
+407 KIATFTKQVEDNTM

-478 ALDKTERYLSTDK
+478 ALDKTERYLSTDE

-496 VSVDNKAN
+496 LNADNKAN

-531 ITRPFM
+531 ITHPYM
-537 LTNKVMKVYN
+537 LTDKAMKVYN
-547 LNGQYVGSTLN
+547 LNGQYVGSTLT

-566 VNGHKL
+566 VYGHKL

>member
-33 GGLHALGIGKP
+33 GGLNALGIVKPKQGKAT
-44 NPKKGTDLSDK
+44 NLLDK
-55 GYTLQD
+55 GYSLQD
-61 VTLTQKK
+61 VTLTQKQ
-68 NNAST
+68 NNASM

-94 TLSVPAGKQ
+94 TLSVPVGKQ

-121 LNDLSWT
+121 LNGLSWT
-128 NKNSVT
+128 NNNSVIS
-134 NSVTFKASAT
+134 SVTFKASVT
-144 NNIKTI
+144 NNINTI

-164 KVNSIKELKTLA
+164 RMNSIKELKALA

-183 TLTDGNEGSM
+183 TFTDGNEGSM
-193 ARVLYVFGTGNTQ
+193 ARVLYVFGTDNTQ
-206 EAYVR
+206 EAYIR
-211 DATGAI
+211 DATGAV
-217 CFYGINPNVP
+217 CFYGINPNVA

-262 LVIAAPVTEQAVQ
+262 LVIAAPITEQAVQ
-275 PTEIEAKN
+275 PKEIEAKN

-288 ADWVYL
+288 ADWVCL
-294 KNLTLVDDALT
+294 KNLTLVDDTLT

-330 IDLTG
+330 IDLAG
-335 IVVPNSGRK
+335 IAVPNSERK

-349 YLNSHRPITFVI
+349 YLNNHRPITFVI

-393 AVPFDIEEKDLAGA
+393 AVPFDIEARDLAGA
-407 KIAIFTKQVEDNNL
+407 KIATFTKQVENNTM
-421 IFDDKQTQIEAG
+421 IFDDKQSQIEAG

-454 TKPETVTSNDGQYS
+454 TTPETVTSNDGQYS
-468 FVAVYSPKTL
+468 FVAVYSPQNL
-478 ALDKTERYLSTDK
+478 ALDKTERYLSTDE

-496 VSVDNKAN
+496 VSADNKAK

-531 ITRPFM
+531 ITRPYM
-537 LTNKVMKVYN
+537 LTNKAMKVYN
-547 LNGQYVGSTLN
+547 LNGQYVGSTLS

>member
-28 DFTTD
+28 DFATD
-33 GGLHALGIGKP
+33 EGLNALGIEKPKQGKAA
-44 NPKKGTDLSDK
+44 NLSDE

-68 NNAST
+68 NNAPM

-103 ITSIIFTG
+103 ITSIVFTG
-111 NLKSTCNSGA
+111 NLKSTCYSGA
-121 LNDLSWT
+121 LNGLSWT
-128 NKNSVT
+128 NDNSVI

-144 NNIKTI
+144 NKINTI

-164 KVNSIKELKTLA
+164 KVNSIKELKALA

-275 PTEIEAKN
+275 PKEIEAKN

-288 ADWVYL
+288 ADWVCL
-294 KNLTLVDDALT
+294 KDQTLVDDVLT

-330 IDLTG
+330 IDLAG

-349 YLNSHRPITFVI
+349 YLNNHRPITFVI
-361 DEEKTFVLPQSDIT
+361 DEEKAFVLPQSDIT

-393 AVPFDIEEKDLAGA
+393 AVPFDIEAKDLAGA
-407 KIAIFTKQVEDNNL
+407 KIATFTKQVEDNTM

-454 TKPETVTSNDGQYS
+454 TTPETVTSNDGQYS
-468 FVAVYSPKTL
+468 FVAVYSPKIL
-478 ALDKTERYLSTDK
+478 AEDKTERYLSTDEN
-491 SLNYP
+491 LNYP
-496 VSVDNKAN
+496 VSADNKTN
-504 LLKGLHAYYR
+504 LLKGFHAYYR

-519 TVKISFSSTPNA
+519 TVKISFSSTSDA
-531 ITRPFM
+531 ITHPYM
-537 LTNKVMKVYN
+537 LTNKAMKVYN
-547 LNGQYVGSTLN
+547 LNGQYVGSTLS

>member
-1 MKHFLHILVLTLIL
+1 MKHFLHILVLTLVL
-15 ALPLRVCADTVTF
+15 ASPLRVCAESVTF

-33 GGLHALGIGKP
+33 GGLNALGIVKP
-44 NPKKGTDLSDK
+44 NQGKATNLLDK
-55 GYTLQD
+55 GYSLQD
-61 VTLTQKK
+61 VTLTQKQ

-84 ELRFYANSEL
+84 ELRFYANSEI

-121 LNDLSWT
+121 LNGLSWT
-128 NKNSVT
+128 NNDSMI

-144 NNIKTI
+144 NNINTI

-164 KVNSIKELKTLA
+164 KVNCIKELKTLA

-211 DATGAI
+211 DTTGAV

-248 PYFKAIPNVTNTSL
+248 PCFKAIPNVTNTSL

-275 PTEIEAKN
+275 PKEIKAKN

-288 ADWVYL
+288 ADWVCL
-294 KNLTLVDDALT
+294 KDQTLVDDALT
-305 TQDGIVINNRFGSNE
+305 TQDGIVINNRFGSNN
-320 KYTAPYQGAI
+320 KYTAPYQGSI
-330 IDLTG
+330 IDLAG

-407 KIAIFTKQVEDNNL
+407 KIATFTKQVEDNTM
-421 IFDDKQTQIEAG
+421 IFDDKQTPIAAG

-446 FEGITLKA
+446 FEGITLK
-454 TKPETVTSNDGQYS
+454 TTTPETVTSNDGQYS

-478 ALDKTERYLSTDK
+478 ALDKTERYLSTDE

-496 VSVDNKAN
+496 VSADNKAN

-531 ITRPFM
+531 ITRPYM

-566 VNGHKL
+566 ANGHKL

>member
-33 GGLHALGIGKP
+33 GGLNALGIVKPKQGKAT
-44 NPKKGTDLSDK
+44 NLLDK
-55 GYTLQD
+55 GYSLQD
-61 VTLTQKK
+61 VTLTQKQ
-68 NNAST
+68 NNASM

-103 ITSIIFTG
+103 ITSIVFTG

-121 LNDLSWT
+121 LNGLSWT
-128 NKNSVT
+128 NNNSVIS
-134 NSVTFKASAT
+134 SVTFKASAT
-144 NNIKTI
+144 NNINTI

-164 KVNSIKELKTLA
+164 KVNSIKELKALA

-193 ARVLYVFGTGNTQ
+193 VRVLYAFGTGDTQ

-211 DATGAI
+211 DATGAV

-275 PTEIEAKN
+275 PKEIEAKN

-288 ADWVYL
+288 ADWVCL
-294 KNLTLVDDALT
+294 KDQTLINDALT

-330 IDLTG
+330 IDLAG
-335 IVVPNSGRK
+335 IAVPNSGRK

-349 YLNSHRPITFVI
+349 YLNNHRPITFVI

-375 DAAVRLKRTFSAD
+375 DVAVRLKRTFSAD

-393 AVPFDIEEKDLAGA
+393 AVPFDIEAKDLAGA
-407 KIAIFTKQVEDNNL
+407 KIATFTKQVEDNTL

-454 TKPETVTSNDGQYS
+454 TTPETVTSNDGQYS

-478 ALDKTERYLSTDK
+478 TVDKTERYLSTDE

-496 VSVDNKAN
+496 VSADNKTN

-531 ITRPFM
+531 ITRPYM
-537 LTNKVMKVYN
+537 LTNKAMKVYN
-547 LNGQYVGSTLN
+547 LNGQYVGSTLS

>member
-1 MKHFLHILVLTLIL
+1 MKHFLHILALTLIL

-33 GGLHALGIGKP
+33 GGLKALGIEKPKQGKAA
-44 NPKKGTDLSDK
+44 NLSDE

-68 NNAST
+68 NNAQM

-111 NLKSTCNSGA
+111 NLKSTCYSGA
-121 LNDLSWT
+121 LNGLSWT
-128 NKNSVT
+128 NNNSMI

-144 NNIKTI
+144 NKINTI

-164 KVNSIKELKTLA
+164 KVNSIKELKALA

-211 DATGAI
+211 DTTGAV

-262 LVIAAPVTEQAVQ
+262 FVIAAPVTEQAVQ

-283 YLDNT
+283 YIDNT

-330 IDLTG
+330 IDLAG
-335 IVVPNSGRK
+335 IVVPNSERK

-361 DEEKTFVLPQSDIT
+361 DEEKAFVLPQSDIK
-375 DAAVRLKRTFSAD
+375 DAAVRLKRTFSAG

-407 KIAIFTKQVEDNNL
+407 KIATFTKQVEDNTM
-421 IFDDKQTQIEAG
+421 IFDDKQTPIAAG

-454 TKPETVTSNDGQYS
+454 TTPETVTSNDGQYS

-478 ALDKTERYLSTDK
+478 AVDKTERYLSTDE

-496 VSVDNKAN
+496 VSADNKAN

-519 TVKISFSSTPNA
+519 TVKISFSSTSDA
-531 ITRPFM
+531 ITHPYM

-547 LNGQYVGSTLN
+547 LNGQYVGSTLS

>member
-33 GGLHALGIGKP
+33 GGLNALGIVKPKQGKAT
-44 NPKKGTDLSDK
+44 NLLDK
-55 GYTLQD
+55 GYSLQD
-61 VTLTQKK
+61 VTLTQKQ
-68 NNAST
+68 NNASM

-103 ITSIIFTG
+103 ITSIVFTG

-121 LNDLSWT
+121 LNGLSWT
-128 NKNSVT
+128 NNNSVIS
-134 NSVTFKASAT
+134 SVTFKASAT
-144 NNIKTI
+144 NNINTI

-164 KVNSIKELKTLA
+164 KVNSIKELKALA

-183 TLTDGNEGSM
+183 SLTDGNEGSM
-193 ARVLYVFGTGNTQ
+193 ARVLYAFGTGDTQ

-211 DATGAI
+211 DATGAV

-275 PTEIEAKN
+275 PKEIEAKN

-288 ADWVYL
+288 ADWVCL
-294 KNLTLVDDALT
+294 KDQTLINDALT

-330 IDLTG
+330 IDLAG
-335 IVVPNSGRK
+335 IAVPNSGRK

-349 YLNSHRPITFVI
+349 YLNNHRPITFVI

-375 DAAVRLKRTFSAD
+375 DVAVRLKRTFSAD

-393 AVPFDIEEKDLAGA
+393 AVPFDIEAKDLAGA
-407 KIAIFTKQVEDNNL
+407 KIATFTKQVEDNTL

-454 TKPETVTSNDGQYS
+454 TTPETVTSNDGQYS

-478 ALDKTERYLSTDK
+478 TVDKTERYLSTDE

-496 VSVDNKAN
+496 VSADNKTN

-531 ITRPFM
+531 ITRPYM
-537 LTNKVMKVYN
+537 LTNKAMKVYN
-547 LNGQYVGSTLN
+547 LNGQYVGSTLS
-558 NLPKGVYI
+558 NLPKGAYI

>member
-33 GGLHALGIGKP
+33 GGLNALGIVKPKQGKAT
-44 NPKKGTDLSDK
+44 NLLDK
-55 GYTLQD
+55 GYSLQD
-61 VTLTQKK
+61 VTLTQKQ

-103 ITSIIFTG
+103 ITSIVFTG
-111 NLKSTCNSGA
+111 NLKSTCNRGA
-121 LNDLSWT
+121 LNGLSWT
-128 NKNSVT
+128 NNNSVIS
-134 NSVTFKASAT
+134 SVTFKASAT
-144 NNIKTI
+144 NNINTI
-150 TVNYSATQPTKPIA
+150 TVNYSVTQPTKPIA
-164 KVNSIKELKTLA
+164 KVNSIKELKALA

-183 TLTDGNEGSM
+183 TFTDGNEGSM

-206 EAYVR
+206 EAYIR
-211 DATGAI
+211 DKTGAV

-275 PTEIEAKN
+275 PKEIEAKN

-288 ADWVYL
+288 ADWVCL
-294 KNLTLVDDALT
+294 KDQTLVDDALT

-330 IDLTG
+330 IDLAG
-335 IVVPNSGRK
+335 IVVPNSERK

-349 YLNSHRPITFVI
+349 YLNNHRPITFVI
-361 DEEKTFVLPQSDIT
+361 DEEKAFVLPQSDIT
-375 DAAVRLKRTFSAD
+375 DAAVRLKRTFSAN

-393 AVPFDIEEKDLAGA
+393 AVPFDIEAKDLAGA
-407 KIAIFTKQVEDNNL
+407 KIATFTKQVENNIM

-454 TKPETVTSNDGQYS
+454 TTPETVTSNDGQYS

-478 ALDKTERYLSTDK
+478 ALDKTERYISTDE

-496 VSVDNKAN
+496 VSADNKAN

-531 ITRPFM
+531 ITRPYM
-537 LTNKVMKVYN
+537 LTNKAMKVYN
-547 LNGQYVGSTLN
+547 LNGQYVGSTLS

>member
-33 GGLHALGIGKP
+33 GGLNALGIVKPKQGKAT
-44 NPKKGTDLSDK
+44 NLLDK
-55 GYTLQD
+55 GYSLQD
-61 VTLTQKK
+61 VTLTQKQ
-68 NNAST
+68 NNASM

-103 ITSIIFTG
+103 ITSIVFTG
-111 NLKSTCNSGA
+111 NLKSTCNSGS
-121 LNDLSWT
+121 LNGLSWT
-128 NKNSVT
+128 NNNSMI

-144 NNIKTI
+144 NKINTI

-164 KVNSIKELKTLA
+164 KVNSIKELKTLE

-211 DATGAI
+211 DKTGAV

-275 PTEIEAKN
+275 PKEIEAKN

-288 ADWVYL
+288 ADWVCL
-294 KNLTLVDDALT
+294 KDQTLINDALT

-330 IDLTG
+330 IDLAG

-349 YLNSHRPITFVI
+349 YLNNHRPITFVI
-361 DEEKTFVLPQSDIT
+361 DEEKAFVLPQSDIT

-393 AVPFDIEEKDLAGA
+393 AVPFDIEAKDLANA
-407 KIAIFTKQVEDNNL
+407 KIATFTKQVEDNNL
-421 IFDDKQTQIEAG
+421 IFNDKQTQIEAG

-454 TKPETVTSNDGQYS
+454 TTPETVTSNDGQYS

-478 ALDKTERYLSTDK
+478 TVDKTERYLSTDE

-496 VSVDNKAN
+496 VSADNKTN

-531 ITRPFM
+531 ITRPYM
-537 LTNKVMKVYN
+537 LTNKAMKVYN
-547 LNGQYVGSTLN
+547 LNGQYVGSTLS
-558 NLPKGVYI
+558 NLPKGAYI

>member
-33 GGLHALGIGKP
+33 GGLKALGIEKPKQGKAA
-44 NPKKGTDLSDK
+44 NLSDK

-121 LNDLSWT
+121 LNGLSWT
-128 NKNSVT
+128 NDNSVI

-144 NNIKTI
+144 NNINTI

-164 KVNSIKELKTLA
+164 KVNSIKELKALA

-211 DATGAI
+211 DTTGAV

-248 PYFKAIPNVTNTSL
+248 PCFKAIPNVTNTSL
-262 LVIAAPVTEQAVQ
+262 LVIAAPVTEQAIQ
-275 PTEIEAKN
+275 PKEIKAKN

-288 ADWVYL
+288 ADWVCL
-294 KNLTLVDDALT
+294 KDQTLVDDALT
-305 TQDGIVINNRFGSNE
+305 TQDGIVINNRFSSNE

-330 IDLTG
+330 IDLAG

-361 DEEKTFVLPQSDIT
+361 DEEKAFVLPQSDIT

-407 KIAIFTKQVEDNNL
+407 KIATFTKQVEDNTMK
-421 IFDDKQTQIEAG
+421 FDDKQTQIEAG

-478 ALDKTERYLSTDK
+478 ALDKTERYLSTDE

-496 VSVDNKAN
+496 LNADNKTN

-531 ITRPFM
+531 ITHPYM
-537 LTNKVMKVYN
+537 LTDKAMKVYN
-547 LNGQYVGSTLN
+547 LNGQYVGSTLT

>member
-1 MKHFLHILVLTLIL
+1 MKHFLHILALTLL
-15 ALPLRVCADTVTF
+15 WVSPLRVCAESVTF

-33 GGLHALGIGKP
+33 GGLNALGIAKP
-44 NPKKGTDLSDK
+44 NQGKATNLLDK
-55 GYTLQD
+55 GYSLQD
-61 VTLTQKK
+61 VTLTQKQ

-73 PTRIWNSKGNI
+73 PTRIWTSKGNI

-103 ITSIIFTG
+103 ITSIVFTG
-111 NLKSTCNSGA
+111 KLKSTCNSGA
-121 LNDLSWT
+121 LNGLSWT
-128 NKNSVT
+128 NNDSLI

-144 NNIKTI
+144 NNINTI
-150 TVNYSATQPTKPIA
+150 TVNYSATQPTEPIA
-164 KVNSIKELKTLA
+164 KVNSIKELKALT

-183 TLTDGNEGSM
+183 TFTDGNEGSM

-211 DATGAI
+211 DKTGAV

-248 PYFKAIPNVTNTSL
+248 PCFKAIPNVTNTSL
-262 LVIAAPVTEQAVQ
+262 LVIATPVTEQAVQ

-393 AVPFDIEEKDLAGA
+393 AVPFDIEAKDLAGV